1 MSHDFESGFFVCEPP
16 WHGLGTVLPDA
27 PQTSLEAITAAG
39 LNWEVSKE
47 TMEAVVSVNGIYRAV
62 GVPDHYA
69 VIRRKVENGITR
81 LDSLGVV
88 GQQYRPIQNIDAFSF
103 FDRVV
108 QTGMVD
114 YHTAGS
120 LKGGRII
127 WALARIHGTMRIA
140 GDDVV
145 DKYLLL
151 TNSHDGSSPV
161 HIAFTPIRVVCANT
175 LAMALKNA
183 SSDRRLSIRHTACVA
198 ARIRDVGEY
207 LAGSNARFDD
217 SAEAYRFLA
226 QRSIH
231 AAELTRYLMGLFPDP
246 VEGALRNRAR
256 ANREKVTARFER
268 GFGTDLT
275 GASWWRAYN
284 AVVEFID
291 HDRNQNNA
299 DARVHSAWL
308 GQGMQLKQQALTS
321 ALQLAA

>member
-1 MSHDFESGFFVCEPP
+1 MSHDFESGFFVQTPP

-47 TMEAVVSVNGIYRAV
+47 TMEAVVPVNGIYRAV

-81 LDSLGVV
+81 HDSLGVV
-88 GQQYRPIQNIDAFSF
+88 GQQYRLIQNIDAFAF

-127 WALARIHGTMRIA
+127 WALVRLHGTLRIVN
-140 GDDVV
+140 DDIV

-183 SSDRRLSIRHTACVA
+183 SSDRRLSIRHTATAA

-207 LAGSNARFDD
+207 LASINLTFERNA
-217 SAEAYRFLA
+217 EVYRELA
-226 QRSIH
+226 RLSIH
-231 AAELTRYLMGLFPDP
+231 AMELHDYLRTLFPDP
-246 VEGALRNRAR
+246 EEGSLRNRAR
-256 ANREKVTARFER
+256 ATRERITARFEN
-268 GFGTDLT
+268 GLGTDST
-275 GASWWRAYN
+275 ATTWWRAYN
-284 AVVEFID
+284 AVTEYVD
-291 HDRNQNNA
+291 HERNLNNP

-308 GQGMQLKQQALTS
+308 GQGMQLKQA
-321 ALQLAA
+321 ALQLAVQSAA